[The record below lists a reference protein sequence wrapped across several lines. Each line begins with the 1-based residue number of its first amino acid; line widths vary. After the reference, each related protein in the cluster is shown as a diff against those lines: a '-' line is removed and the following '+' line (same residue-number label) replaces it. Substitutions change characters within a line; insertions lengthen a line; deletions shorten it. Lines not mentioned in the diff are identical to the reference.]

1 MTSKHSDVTVASD
14 PKRLPLTI
22 RNGKTGYRVANT
34 MPAAV
39 GVYQC
44 IRARNADAKPDDHL
58 FFAAYPN

>member
-1 MTSKHSDVTVASD
+1 MTVASD